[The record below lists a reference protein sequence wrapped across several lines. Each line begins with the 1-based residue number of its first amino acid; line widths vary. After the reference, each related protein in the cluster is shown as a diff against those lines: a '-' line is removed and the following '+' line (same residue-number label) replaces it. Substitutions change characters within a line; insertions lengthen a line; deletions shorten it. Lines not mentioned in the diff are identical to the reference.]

1 MMYRLKEAT
10 QAYHRQVEA
19 QVEAFDGWAHSAQ
32 YVGLLRCFYGYYQP
46 VEEHLGALPWSTLG
60 CDFNERRKSQLL
72 AHDLLTLGETV
83 ESLAC
88 LPRCVDLPAL
98 ATLTQGL
105 GALYV
110 LEGATL
116 GGAIIL
122 RRVQRTLAI
131 TPTQGGAFFYSY
143 GERRG
148 VMWQMF
154 AALINQYVI
163 GDPSSATDERA
174 QAIIDAASATFQGM
188 SRWLASSAKAQSSQ
202 TLGRT

>member
-1 MMYRLKEAT
+1 MYRLKEAT

-46 VEEHLGALPWSTLG
+46 VEERLGALPWSTLG
-60 CDFNERRKSQLL
+60 CDFNERRKSQFL
-72 AHDLLTLGETV
+72 AQDLLTLGETV
-83 ESLAC
+83 ESLAH

-105 GALYV
+105 GTLYV

-131 TPTQGGAFFYSY
+131 TPAQGGAFFYSY
-143 GERRG
+143 GERRS

-154 AALINQYVI
+154 AALMNQYMMC
-163 GDPSSATDERA
+163 DTSTATDARA
-174 QAIIDAASATFQGM
+174 QAIIDAASATFQSMG
-188 SRWLASSAKAQSSQ
+188 RWLAASVKAQRAQ
-202 TLGRT
+202 NLGRT